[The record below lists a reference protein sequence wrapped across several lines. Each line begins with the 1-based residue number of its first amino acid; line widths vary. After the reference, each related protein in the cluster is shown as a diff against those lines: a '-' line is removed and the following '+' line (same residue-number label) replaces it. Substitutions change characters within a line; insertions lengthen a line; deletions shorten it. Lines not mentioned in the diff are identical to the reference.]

1 MFQTHFQQ
9 PSNVPSAHLAT
20 TMTLLSLTADEL
32 LEKVESE
39 LSNNPALELVEE
51 RRCPTCKRLLPPT
64 GPCPIC
70 SQPTHFQS
78 DEPIVFLS
86 APEDFY
92 TGSSR
97 DEDEGPEEPFIPET
111 LDLPTYVL
119 KQAAAE
125 LRPDE
130 RQIAAYILSHLDED
144 GFLTTTVLEI
154 ARYYHQLP
162 SQITPIIEQLKRCD
176 PIGVCSAGPREAM
189 LTQLEVLAEGSHI
202 PQFSREVVSNYLP
215 QLSQHHYAEI
225 AHELGVSISQ
235 VEEIE
240 EFISQNLNPFPA
252 RAQWG
257 ENHKTSSDSSEAY
270 HRPDILIYYLNDNP
284 ENPLVVEIVHPI
296 RGTLRVNPLF
306 KASLKEVE
314 GEKQEEWK
322 EDLEKA
328 SLLVKC
334 IQQRSNALRLLLE
347 RLVVLQ
353 KDYILSGEKEMQ
365 PLTRA
370 EIAKELNV
378 HESTISRAVSGKTIQ
393 LPNKRIVPLSTFFDR
408 SLSQRTL
415 IKEIIESENQP
426 LSDSEIQ
433 AKLEAQGISIAR
445 RTVAKYRSMEGI
457 LPAHLRQPAHQP
469 VTG

>member
-1 MFQTHFQQ
+1 
-9 PSNVPSAHLAT
+9 
-20 TMTLLSLTADEL
+20 
-32 LEKVESE
+32 
-39 LSNNPALELVEE
+39 
-51 RRCPTCKRLLPPT
+51 
-64 GPCPIC
+64 
-70 SQPTHFQS
+70 
-78 DEPIVFLS
+78 
-86 APEDFY
+86 
-92 TGSSR
+92 
-97 DEDEGPEEPFIPET
+97 
-111 LDLPTYVL
+111 
-119 KQAAAE
+119 
-125 LRPDE
+125 
-130 RQIAAYILSHLDED
+130 
-144 GFLTTTVLEI
+144 
-154 ARYYHQLP
+154 
-162 SQITPIIEQLKRCD
+162 
-176 PIGVCSAGPREAM
+176 
-189 LTQLEVLAEGSHI
+189 
-202 PQFSREVVSNYLP
+202 
-215 QLSQHHYAEI
+215 
-225 AHELGVSISQ
+225 
-235 VEEIE
+235 
-240 EFISQNLNPFPA
+240 
-252 RAQWG
+252 
-257 ENHKTSSDSSEAY
+257 
-270 HRPDILIYYLNDNP
+270 
-284 ENPLVVEIVHPI
+284 
-296 RGTLRVNPLF
+296 VNPLF